1 MIRHLSII
9 SITCLLF
16 SVSCSTKI
24 ISTTIYQEQKK
35 NLDSIESR
43 YEKLN
48 PANRFSLAFTDKK
61 FTIVSL
67 EMITDTLTRIY
78 EFNVN
83 EQRLADTLLKYN
95 YDTAGI
101 YYLIRKM
108 QQTKVT
114 WINSFDYYVN
124 DQPQQLIIL
133 SLKPVTIRYIFSPPK
148 YVALAYFRTTQFFD
162 EKGRL
167 LDNRRTKQVRK
178 IKGQVFYKITDRICY
193 TITDKYR

>member
-1 MIRHLSII
+1 MIRHLFII
-9 SITCLLF
+9 LISYWLLTT
-16 SVSCSTKI
+16 SCSTKI
-24 ISTTIYQEQKK
+24 ISTNIYQEHKE
-35 NLDSIESR
+35 NLDNIERR

-48 PANRFSLAFTDKK
+48 PTNHFSLAFTDKK
-61 FTIVSL
+61 FSIVSL

-78 EFNVN
+78 EFNVT
-83 EQRLADTLLKYN
+83 EKRLADTLVKFN

-101 YYLIRKM
+101 YYLIKKM
-108 QQTKVT
+108 QQSKVT

-133 SLKPVTIRYIFSPPK
+133 SIKPVTIRYIFSPPK
-148 YVALAYFRTTQFFD
+148 YVALAYFRTNQSFD

-178 IKGQVFYKITDRICY
+178 IKDQVFYKITDRICY

>member
-1 MIRHLSII
+1 
-9 SITCLLF
+9 LLTT
-16 SVSCSTKI
+16 SCSTKI
-24 ISTTIYQEQKK
+24 ISTNIYQEHKE
-35 NLDSIESR
+35 NLDNIERR

-48 PANRFSLAFTDKK
+48 PTNHFSLAFTDKK
-61 FTIVSL
+61 FSIVSL

-78 EFNVN
+78 EFNVT
-83 EQRLADTLLKYN
+83 EKRLADTLVKFN

-101 YYLIRKM
+101 YYLIKKM
-108 QQTKVT
+108 QQSKVT

-133 SLKPVTIRYIFSPPK
+133 SIKPVTIRYIFSPPK
-148 YVALAYFRTTQFFD
+148 YVALAYFRTNQSFD

-178 IKGQVFYKITDRICY
+178 IKDQVFYRITDRICY

>member
-1 MIRHLSII
+1 MIR
-9 SITCLLF
+9 CLLIILLF
-16 SVSCSTKI
+16 YSLLAASCSTKI
-24 ISTTIYQEQKK
+24 ISTNMYQEQKED
-35 NLDSIESR
+35 LDNIERR

-48 PANRFSLAFTDKK
+48 PLNHFSLAFTDKK
-61 FTIVSL
+61 FSIVSL

-83 EQRLADTLLKYN
+83 EQRLTDTLLKYN
-95 YDTAGI
+95 FDTAGVF
-101 YYLIRKM
+101 YLIRKM

-148 YVALAYFRTTQFFD
+148 YIALAYFRTAQFFD

-167 LDNRRTKQVRK
+167 LDGRRTKQLRK

>member
-1 MIRHLSII
+1 MIRHLFII
-9 SITCLLF
+9 LISYWLLTT
-16 SVSCSTKI
+16 SCSTKI
-24 ISTTIYQEQKK
+24 ISTNIYQEHKE
-35 NLDSIESR
+35 NLDNIERR

-48 PANRFSLAFTDKK
+48 PTNHFSLAFTDKK
-61 FTIVSL
+61 FSIVSL

-78 EFNVN
+78 EFNVT
-83 EQRLADTLLKYN
+83 EKRLVDTLIKFN

-101 YYLIRKM
+101 YYLIKKM
-108 QQTKVT
+108 QQSKVT
-114 WINSFDYYVN
+114 WINSFDYYIN

-133 SLKPVTIRYIFSPPK
+133 SIKPVTIRYIFSRPK
-148 YVALAYFRTTQFFD
+148 YVALAYFRTNQSFD

-178 IKGQVFYKITDRICY
+178 IKDQVFYKITDRICY

>member
-1 MIRHLSII
+1 MIRHLSIVLI
-9 SITCLLF
+9 ICSLLIT
-16 SVSCSTKI
+16 SCSTKI
-24 ISTTIYQEQKK
+24 VSTNIYQEQKE
-35 NLDSIESR
+35 NLNKIESR

-48 PANRFSLAFTDKK
+48 PTNHFSLAYTDKK
-61 FTIVSL
+61 FNIISI
-67 EMITDTLTRIY
+67 EMISDTLTRIY
-78 EFNVN
+78 EFNIN
-83 EQRLADTLLKYN
+83 ERRLADTLIKYN

-101 YYLIRKM
+101 YFLIRKM
-108 QQTKVT
+108 RDSKVT

-133 SLKPVTIRYIFSPPK
+133 SIKPVTIRYIFSPPK
-148 YVALAYFRTTQFFD
+148 YVALAYFRTNQSFD

-178 IKGQVFYKITDRICY
+178 IKDQVFYKITDRICY

>member
-1 MIRHLSII
+1 MIR
-9 SITCLLF
+9 LLF
-16 SVSCSTKI
+16 IILITYSLLATSCSTKI
-24 ISTTIYQEQKK
+24 VSTNIYQEHKEY
-35 NLDSIESR
+35 LDNIERR

-48 PANRFSLAFTDKK
+48 PTNQFSLAFTDKK
-61 FTIVSL
+61 FSIVSL

-78 EFNVN
+78 EFNVT
-83 EQRLADTLLKYN
+83 EKRLADTLIKFN

-101 YYLIRKM
+101 FYLIKKM
-108 QQTKVT
+108 QQSKVT

-133 SLKPVTIRYIFSPPK
+133 SIKPVTIRYIFSPPK
-148 YVALAYFRTTQFFD
+148 YVALAYFRTSQSFD

-178 IKGQVFYKITDRICY
+178 IKDQVFYKITDRICY

>member
-1 MIRHLSII
+1 MIRHLFII
-9 SITCLLF
+9 LISYWLLTT
-16 SVSCSTKI
+16 SCSTKI
-24 ISTTIYQEQKK
+24 ISTNIYQEHKE
-35 NLDSIESR
+35 NLDNIERR

-48 PANRFSLAFTDKK
+48 PTNHFSLAFTDKK
-61 FTIVSL
+61 FSILSL

-78 EFNVN
+78 EFNVT
-83 EQRLADTLLKYN
+83 EKRLADTLIKFN

-101 YYLIRKM
+101 YYLIKKM
-108 QQTKVT
+108 QQSKVT

-133 SLKPVTIRYIFSPPK
+133 SIKPVTIRYIFSPPK
-148 YVALAYFRTTQFFD
+148 YVALAYFRTNQSFD

-178 IKGQVFYKITDRICY
+178 IKDQVFYKITDRICY

>member
-1 MIRHLSII
+1 MIRQLFITLII
-9 SITCLLF
+9 YLLLAT
-16 SVSCSTKI
+16 SCSTKVV
-24 ISTTIYQEQKK
+24 STNIYQEQKE
-35 NLDSIESR
+35 NLDNIERR

-48 PANRFSLAFTDKK
+48 PANHFSLAFTDKK
-61 FTIVSL
+61 FNIVSL
-67 EMITDTLTRIY
+67 EVITDTLTRIY

-101 YYLIRKM
+101 YYLIRRM
-108 QQTKVT
+108 QQSKVT

-148 YVALAYFRTTQFFD
+148 YVALAYFRTNQSFD

-178 IKGQVFYKITDRICY
+178 IKDQVFYKITDRICY

>member
-1 MIRHLSII
+1 MIRHLSNLLII
-9 SITCLLF
+9 FLF
-16 SVSCSTKI
+16 FAASCSTKI
-24 ISTTIYQEQKK
+24 ISTNIYQEQKED
-35 NLDSIESR
+35 LDNIERR

-48 PANRFSLAFTDKK
+48 PTNHFSLAFTDKK

-78 EFNVN
+78 EFNIN
-83 EQRLADTLLKYN
+83 ERRLADTLLKFN

-148 YVALAYFRTTQFFD
+148 YVALAYFRNTQFFD

-167 LDNRRTKQVRK
+167 LDSRRTKQVRK

-193 TITDKYR
+193 TITEKYR

>member
-1 MIRHLSII
+1 MIRHLFII
-9 SITCLLF
+9 LISYWLLTT
-16 SVSCSTKI
+16 SCSTKI
-24 ISTTIYQEQKK
+24 ISTNIYQEHKE
-35 NLDSIESR
+35 NLDNIERR

-48 PANRFSLAFTDKK
+48 PTNHFSLAFTDKK
-61 FTIVSL
+61 FSIVSL

-78 EFNVN
+78 EFNVT
-83 EQRLADTLLKYN
+83 EKRLADTLIKFN

-101 YYLIRKM
+101 YYLIKKM
-108 QQTKVT
+108 QQSKVT
-114 WINSFDYYVN
+114 WINSFDYYIN

-133 SLKPVTIRYIFSPPK
+133 SIKPVTIRYIFSPPK
-148 YVALAYFRTTQFFD
+148 YVALAYFRTNQSFD

-178 IKGQVFYKITDRICY
+178 IKDQVFYKITDRICY

>member
-1 MIRHLSII
+1 MIRHLFII
-9 SITCLLF
+9 LISYWLLTT
-16 SVSCSTKI
+16 SCSTKI
-24 ISTTIYQEQKK
+24 IPTNIYQEHKE
-35 NLDSIESR
+35 NLDNIERR

-48 PANRFSLAFTDKK
+48 PTNHFSLAFTDKK
-61 FTIVSL
+61 FSIVSL

-78 EFNVN
+78 EFNVT
-83 EQRLADTLLKYN
+83 EKRLADTLIKFN

-101 YYLIRKM
+101 YYLIKKM
-108 QQTKVT
+108 QQSKVT

-133 SLKPVTIRYIFSPPK
+133 SIKPVTIRYIFSPPK
-148 YVALAYFRTTQFFD
+148 YVALAYFRTNQSFD

-178 IKGQVFYKITDRICY
+178 IKDQVFYRITDRICY

>member
-1 MIRHLSII
+1 MTRHLFTILI
-9 SITCLLF
+9 AYLLF
-16 SVSCSTKI
+16 TASCSTKI
-24 ISTTIYQEQKK
+24 ISTNIYQEQKE
-35 NLDSIESR
+35 NLDKIESR

-48 PANRFSLAFTDKK
+48 PTNHFSLAFTDTK
-61 FTIVSL
+61 FNIVSL

-78 EFNVN
+78 EFNIN
-83 EQRLADTLLKYN
+83 ERRLTDTLIKYN

-101 YYLIRKM
+101 YFLIRKM
-108 QQTKVT
+108 KETKVT

-124 DQPQQLIIL
+124 DLPQQLIIL
-133 SLKPVTIRYIFSPPK
+133 SIKPVTVRYIFSPPK

-167 LDNRRTKQVRK
+167 LDGRRTKQFRK

>member
-1 MIRHLSII
+1 MTCHLFII
-9 SITCLLF
+9 LIICSLL
-16 SVSCSTKI
+16 SASCSTKI
-24 ISTTIYQEQKK
+24 VSTNIYQEQKE
-35 NLDSIESR
+35 NLNKIESR

-48 PANRFSLAFTDKK
+48 PTNHFSLAYTDKK
-61 FTIVSL
+61 FNIISL
-67 EMITDTLTRIY
+67 EMISDTLTRIY
-78 EFNVN
+78 EFNIN
-83 EQRLADTLLKYN
+83 ESRLADTLIKYN

-101 YYLIRKM
+101 YFLIRKM
-108 QQTKVT
+108 RESKVT

-124 DQPQQLIIL
+124 DQPQQMIIL

-148 YVALAYFRTTQFFD
+148 YVALAYFRTTQSFD

-167 LDNRRTKQVRK
+167 LDSRRTKQVRK

>member
-1 MIRHLSII
+1 MIRQLFITLII
-9 SITCLLF
+9 YLLLAT
-16 SVSCSTKI
+16 SCSTKVV
-24 ISTTIYQEQKK
+24 STNIYQEQKE
-35 NLDSIESR
+35 NLDNIERR

-48 PANRFSLAFTDKK
+48 PANHFSLAFTDKK
-61 FTIVSL
+61 FNIVSL
-67 EMITDTLTRIY
+67 EVITDTLTRIY

-101 YYLIRKM
+101 YYLIRRM
-108 QQTKVT
+108 QQSKVT

-148 YVALAYFRTTQFFD
+148 YVALAYFRTAQSFD

-178 IKGQVFYKITDRICY
+178 IKDQVFYKITDRICY

>member
-1 MIRHLSII
+1 MTCHLFII
-9 SITCLLF
+9 LIICSLL
-16 SVSCSTKI
+16 SASCSTKI
-24 ISTTIYQEQKK
+24 VSTNIYQEQKE
-35 NLDSIESR
+35 NLNKIESR

-48 PANRFSLAFTDKK
+48 PTNHFSLAYTDKK
-61 FTIVSL
+61 FNIISL
-67 EMITDTLTRIY
+67 EMISDTLTRIY
-78 EFNVN
+78 EFNIN
-83 EQRLADTLLKYN
+83 ERRLADTLIKYN

-101 YYLIRKM
+101 YFLMRKM
-108 QQTKVT
+108 RESKVT

-167 LDNRRTKQVRK
+167 LDSRRTKQVRK

>member
-1 MIRHLSII
+1 MIRHLPVILIFCS
-9 SITCLLF
+9 LLTA
-16 SVSCSTKI
+16 SCSTKI
-24 ISTTIYQEQKK
+24 ISTNIYQEQKE
-35 NLDSIESR
+35 NLDNIERR

-48 PANRFSLAFTDKK
+48 PSNHFSLAFTDKK

-83 EQRLADTLLKYN
+83 EQRLTDTLLKYD
-95 YDTAGI
+95 YDTSGI

-108 QQTKVT
+108 QQSKVT

-167 LDNRRTKQVRK
+167 LDSRRTKQVRK

>member
-1 MIRHLSII
+1 MIRHLPVFL
-9 SITCLLF
+9 TAFLLF
-16 SVSCSTKI
+16 TVSCSTRI
-24 ISTTIYQEQKK
+24 ISTNIYQEQKED
-35 NLDSIESR
+35 LDNIERR

-48 PANRFSLAFTDKK
+48 PTNHFSLAFTDKK
-61 FTIVSL
+61 FTIVSI

-83 EQRLADTLLKYN
+83 EQKLADTLLKFN

-167 LDNRRTKQVRK
+167 LDSRRTKQVRK

-193 TITDKYR
+193 TITEKYR

>member
-1 MIRHLSII
+1 MIRHLFII
-9 SITCLLF
+9 LITYSLLTT
-16 SVSCSTKI
+16 SCSTKI
-24 ISTTIYQEQKK
+24 ISTNIYQEHKE
-35 NLDSIESR
+35 NLDNIERR

-48 PANRFSLAFTDKK
+48 PTNHFSLAFTDKK
-61 FTIVSL
+61 FSIVSL

-78 EFNVN
+78 EFNVT
-83 EQRLADTLLKYN
+83 EKRLADTLIKFN

-101 YYLIRKM
+101 YYLIKKM
-108 QQTKVT
+108 QQSKVT

-133 SLKPVTIRYIFSPPK
+133 SVKPVTIRYIFSPPK
-148 YVALAYFRTTQFFD
+148 YVALAYFRTNQSFD

-178 IKGQVFYKITDRICY
+178 IKDQVFYRITDRICY

>member
-1 MIRHLSII
+1 MIRHLFII
-9 SITCLLF
+9 LIICSLLTT
-16 SVSCSTKI
+16 SCSTKI
-24 ISTTIYQEQKK
+24 VSTNIYQEQKE
-35 NLDSIESR
+35 NLDNIERR

-48 PANRFSLAFTDKK
+48 PTNHFSLAFTDKK
-61 FTIVSL
+61 FSIVSL

-78 EFNVN
+78 EFNVT
-83 EQRLADTLLKYN
+83 EKRFADTLIKFN

-101 YYLIRKM
+101 FYLIRKM
-108 QQTKVT
+108 QQSKVT

-133 SLKPVTIRYIFSPPK
+133 SIKPVTIRYIFSPPK
-148 YVALAYFRTTQFFD
+148 YVALAYFRTNQSFD

-178 IKGQVFYKITDRICY
+178 IKDQVFYKITDRICY